1 MGLTQKKFWKLSF
14 YEWSLYLLKLLD
26 DQKQKEREFRLEWDY
41 KREMWA
47 VMMNAFF
54 KPKAGGKFKGQDLI
68 KFSFDEKSTSEMRV
82 PDMDSIKRR
91 LGSKLKKKKSGVD

>member
-14 YEWSLYLLKLLD
+14 YEWSLYLLKLREE
-26 DQKQKEREFRLEWDY
+26 QKQRDHEFKLEWDY
-41 KREMWA
+41 KREMWS

-54 KPKAGGKFKGQDLI
+54 KKKAGGQFKSTDLI
-68 KFSFDEKSTSEMRV
+68 KFHFDDKETSSMRV

-91 LGSKLKKKKSGVD
+91 LGSKIKKKKSGVD